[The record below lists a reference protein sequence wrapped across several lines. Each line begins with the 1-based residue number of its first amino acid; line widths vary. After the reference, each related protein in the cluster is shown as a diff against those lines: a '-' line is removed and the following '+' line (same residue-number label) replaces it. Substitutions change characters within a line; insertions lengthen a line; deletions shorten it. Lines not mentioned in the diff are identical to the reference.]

1 MDCIFSCANE
11 VFALCAPLNRG
22 SGHPTNVVSKRLPPR
37 NANVSTG
44 TGLRQAKRVFV
55 TTAPTDEEAATRR
68 LNPKPKAAA
77 LTEEQQIQLATEL
90 SLEDAT
96 EAAVKMSL
104 NDHHTAA
111 QAEPHSATEAVTME
125 SEGKGSDDPSP
136 NPLAHLPKPEGS
148 VYLHASFLF
157 LKLFFTT

>member
-1 MDCIFSCANE
+1 MKFSHF
-11 VFALCAPLNRG
+11 VPLNRG

-37 NANVSTG
+37 NASSAG
-44 TGLRQAKRVFV
+44 RCRRQAKRVFV
-55 TTAPTDEEAATRR
+55 QLRQPMKR
-68 LNPKPKAAA
+68 LLQGGSPKPKAA

-96 EAAVKMSL
+96 KAAVKMSL

>member
-1 MDCIFSCANE
+1 MIVDWIAF
-11 VFALCAPLNRG
+11 LLG
-22 SGHPTNVVSKRLPPR
+22 
-37 NANVSTG
+37 NASTG
-44 TGLRQAKRVFV
+44 RYRLLA
-55 TTAPTDEEAATRR
+55 ATDEEAASQKSFLPLRQPMKR
-68 LNPKPKAAA
+68 LLQGGSPKPKAA

-104 NDHHTAA
+104 NDHHAAA

-136 NPLAHLPKPEGS
+136 NPLAHLPINP
-148 VYLHASFLF
+148 
-157 LKLFFTT
+157 

>member
-1 MDCIFSCANE
+1 MKFRTLCLDGLKSMDFVAVTPQTWC
-11 VFALCAPLNRG
+11 PRG
-22 SGHPTNVVSKRLPPR
+22 CRPVTPVRPVQVAGGKPKEFLQLRQPMKRLLQGG
-37 NANVSTG
+37 S
-44 TGLRQAKRVFV
+44 
-55 TTAPTDEEAATRR
+55 
-68 LNPKPKAAA
+68 PKPKAA